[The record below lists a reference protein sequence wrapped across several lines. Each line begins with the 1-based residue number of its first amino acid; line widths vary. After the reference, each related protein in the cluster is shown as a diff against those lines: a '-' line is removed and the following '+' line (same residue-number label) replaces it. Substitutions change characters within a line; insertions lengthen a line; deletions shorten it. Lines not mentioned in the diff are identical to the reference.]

1 MPHIFYEL
9 SKYQLIYFFKKPNEA
24 DTVIIFIL

>member
-9 SKYQLIYFFKKPNEA
+9 SKYQLIYFFKKPDEVDA
-24 DTVIIFIL
+24 VIFIL